1 MGFKVFNLQ
10 CEAGHTF
17 EGWFAS
23 AEEVDIQAQKGFI
36 ECPYCG
42 GTKVKKA
49 LSAPYVN
56 RSRGNSP
63 SAQQEVNASSTSTPT
78 TLSEDA
84 KNTQQLQAKWLRQLK
99 GMLNQAED
107 VGERFTEEALK
118 MHRGETQERAIR
130 GQATLQ
136 QCEELLEEGV
146 GVLPIPEVLDPKKQ
160 N

>member
-10 CEAGHTF
+10 CEVGHTF

-23 AEEVDIQAQKGFI
+23 AEEVEAQSKKGFI

-42 GTKVKKA
+42 STKVKKA

-56 RSRGNSP
+56 RSRN
-63 SAQQEVNASSTSTPT
+63 AASSLSQNAKTVSKTSSP
-78 TLSEDA
+78 EGAPADM
-84 KNTQQLQAKWLRQLK
+84 QQLQAKLLRQLK
-99 GMLNQAED
+99 KVLNRAED
-107 VGERFTEEALK
+107 VGDRFAEEALK